1 MIQHPLFD
9 KLLAEQP
16 RLPDRFKNCRVRA
29 DRLPDT
35 PARAENYCDPLGFDP
50 EGGKYDRHWLAQ
62 MEPVVVRGHDTGWI
76 VIVQEAYDTAIGDT
90 LAGLKHG
97 LVTSGMIALG
107 LIALVMAGL
116 WGMAKRLSA
125 SR

>member
-1 MIQHPLFD
+1 
-9 KLLAEQP
+9 
-16 RLPDRFKNCRVRA
+16 
-29 DRLPDT
+29 
-35 PARAENYCDPLGFDP
+35 
-50 EGGKYDRHWLAQ
+50 
-62 MEPVVVRGHDTGWI
+62 MEPVRVRGRDIGWV

-90 LAGLKHG
+90 LAKLKHG
-97 LVTSGMIALG
+97 LVASGMIALG

>member
-1 MIQHPLFD
+1 MQHPLFD

-16 RLPDRFKNCRVRA
+16 SCPTDSRTAACVP
-29 DRLPDT
+29 T
-35 PARAENYCDPLGFDP
+35 TARHDPRGQSTTKIRWRFDP
-50 EGGKYDRHWLAQ
+50 EGSQYNRLWLAQ
-62 MEPVVVRGHDTGWI
+62 MEPVRVRGHDTGWI

-90 LAGLKHG
+90 LDKLKHG
-97 LVTSGMIALG
+97 LVTAGLIALG

-116 WGMAKRLSA
+116 WGMAKRLST